1 MISIKNLSV
10 NYGQKIALDN
20 INCTFELEKTHGI
33 VGLNGAGKTSF
44 FSVLAQATKA
54 QLGEICYNNKPLH
67 YGSVSYLETQP
78 FFYSRITGR
87 EYLAIFPNDNAQLN
101 EEKIIALLK
110 IPLDNF
116 IATYSTGEQ
125 KKLALMGILKQN
137 RPIIILDEPFN
148 GLDLESAKILETI
161 ILRLK
166 EKNKTIFISSHI
178 LSPLFNLCDWI
189 HHLSDGHFQHAYLP
203 CEFDQLDNHIFGEL
217 RANAQSITQQ
227 FL

>member
-1 MISIKNLSV
+1 MISIKNLSLS
-10 NYGQKIALDN
+10 YGQKTALDA
-20 INCTFELEKTHGI
+20 ISCDFELKKIHGI
-33 VGLNGAGKTSF
+33 IGLNGAGKTSF
-44 FSVLAQATKA
+44 FNVLAQIIKP
-54 QLGEICYNNKPLH
+54 QLGEIKYNNHLLN
-67 YGSVSYLETQP
+67 YSSVSYLETQP

-87 EYLAIFPNDNAQLN
+87 EYLDIFANDNIELD
-101 EEKIIALLK
+101 EKQIIALLK
-110 IPLDNF
+110 MPIDNF

-178 LSPLFNLCDWI
+178 LNPLFNLCDDI
-189 HHLSDGHFQHAYLP
+189 HHLSESRFQRSYLP
-203 CEFDQLDNHIFGEL
+203 TDYGELDENIFGKLKSNAEL
-217 RANAQSITQQ
+217 LVKQ